1 MKKRKYTLKQRARK
15 QEKTR
20 ERIVDAAMALHEE
33 IGPADTTISALAE
46 RAGVQRLTVYRHFED
61 EGAILQA
68 CSTKWLGLHPPP
80 DFSAIQA
87 EDPAGLTRA
96 MLAALYAYY
105 QSNER
110 MWSSLYKDVGRS
122 EALEEPMA
130 KFESYLSSMLEALLA
145 GWRPARS
152 RALRATLTHTLRF
165 STWQSLYDQG
175 LSRDAVTTLVCDW
188 IAVAA
193 NRHTRNEN
201 GVKLVS
207 SS

>member
-1 MKKRKYTLKQRARK
+1 MKKRKYTLKRRAEQQDR
-15 QEKTR
+15 TR

-87 EDPAGLTRA
+87 DDPIGVTRA

-105 QSNER
+105 EGNER
-110 MWSSLYKDVGRS
+110 MWSSLYKDMGRS

-130 KFESYLSSMLEALLA
+130 KFESYLSSMREALLA
-145 GWRPARS
+145 AWRPARS
-152 RALRATLTHTLRF
+152 SGLRATLAHALRF
-165 STWQSLYDQG
+165 STWQSLSDQR
-175 LSRDAVTTLVCDW
+175 LSRNAITALVCEW
-188 IAVAA
+188 VAA
-193 NRHTRNEN
+193 AVNRQ
-201 GVKLVS
+201 
-207 SS
+207 